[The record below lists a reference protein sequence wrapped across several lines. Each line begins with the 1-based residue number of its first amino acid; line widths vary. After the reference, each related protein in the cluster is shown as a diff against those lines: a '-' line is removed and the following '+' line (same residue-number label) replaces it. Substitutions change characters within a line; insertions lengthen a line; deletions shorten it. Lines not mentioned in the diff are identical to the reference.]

1 MNKLEHFGWCISGP
15 FWDLRWNTRP
25 ENCQGEVPRLV
36 SMRCAGT
43 CLRCPGTGAL
53 KVQVT
58 QLKSEAEM
66 AAVIEEKYIW
76 GGKGRSVR
84 GKKTTEGDLTPWRM
98 WEQVRLLDM
107 KLASLV
113 NLPWCDFYHCWA
125 VEVLQIHLVTARIIH
140 VFIIYNLA
148 KFTYCF
154 CMNGVGWWLLEGSV
168 MTILKL
174 VQQ

>member
-1 MNKLEHFGWCISGP
+1 MYQWTFLGLEMEHKTWELSGRGAQAGVHEMCRYLPVPQVPRNWCIKSTSNPVEIRG
-15 FWDLRWNTRP
+15 WNGCCDRGKIYW
-25 ENCQGEVPRLV
+25 GE
-36 SMRCAGT
+36 
-43 CLRCPGTGAL
+43 
-53 KVQVT
+53 
-58 QLKSEAEM
+58 
-66 AAVIEEKYIW
+66 
-76 GGKGRSVR
+76 KGRSVR

-125 VEVLQIHLVTARIIH
+125 VEVLQIHLVTACIIH